1 MSRATRASYGVLL
14 ACTVSHF
21 LNHLYTGALSPF
33 MPYIQTELSLNY
45 TEIGIVTSA
54 AVVAMTV
61 SHLFVGYLGDK
72 GVRDIFISVSILGS
86 ALAMILTS
94 ILSYS
99 FIVLAI
105 LQFALGVGASGYHPS
120 VFPALSERFGPKDR
134 AKSTGIQAMGGLVGM
149 AVIPFLGV
157 TLYVILGGWRP
168 SLIALG
174 LLGLVLLFPVAYLM
188 WNGTKDLKQRT
199 LEFGN
204 GRIVQDDEDEYQS
217 PDGWTRN
224 YWLALLNMGLR
235 GMSFR
240 CTSLLMPI
248 YLVAT
253 YPVDPIWAG
262 YLTTIMMVS
271 GLVGEVFSSWYS
283 DKINRRVMFLTFST
297 GVGTPALLLLN
308 YSLSELALIGILI
321 VIGFFFYLGVPPNT
335 AYLTEVSPRG
345 KEGIAFGLLFSVG
358 SIPGAISPIIFG
370 IIGDNFGLSV
380 SILFLVT
387 TTLLSTI
394 VTLFMKDVNGKAEA
408 TLSVPLDEPSGTS
421 ISV

>member
-1 MSRATRASYGVLL
+1 
-14 ACTVSHF
+14 
-21 LNHLYTGALSPF
+21 
-33 MPYIQTELSLNY
+33 MPYIQTELTLNY
-45 TEIGIVTSA
+45 TEVGIVTSA
-54 AVVAMTV
+54 AVVAMTL

-72 GVRDIFISVSILGS
+72 GWRDIFISLSILGS
-86 ALAMILTS
+86 AVAMILTS

-134 AKSTGIQAMGGLVGM
+134 AKSTGIQAMGGLIGM

-174 LLGLVLLFPVAYLM
+174 LLGLALLFPVAYLM
-188 WNGTKDLKQRT
+188 WIGTRDLKKRI
-199 LEFGN
+199 LEFGR
-204 GRIVQDDEDEYQS
+204 GRMTTDEEEEEYKG
-217 PDGWTRN
+217 PEGWTRN
-224 YWLALLNMGLR
+224 YWLGLLNMGLR

-240 CTSLLMPI
+240 CTSLLMPV

-262 YLTTIMMVS
+262 YLTTIMMVA
-271 GLVGEVFSSWYS
+271 GLFGEIFSSWYS
-283 DKINRRVMFLTFST
+283 DKINRRVIFLVLST

-308 YSLSELALIGILI
+308 YSLSELALVIILI
-321 VIGFFFYLGVPPNT
+321 LLGFFFYLGVPPNT

-370 IIGDNFGLSV
+370 MIGDVFGLPA
-380 SILFLVT
+380 SIMFLVT

-394 VTLFMKDVNGKAEA
+394 VALFMKDVNGRADA
-408 TLSVPLDEPSGTS
+408 TLSVPMDGIP
-421 ISV
+421 VD